1 MNKRLLYVFF
11 ACGASL
17 GFVGWRVHAV
27 KTQVTP
33 HFEIVED
40 FSLSHA
46 QGCDS
51 LVGLAERVL
60 NTQSVSRNSTLTV
73 LAVGDQT
80 TADEPWRL
88 ARYSIPT
95 DDKVLEGRA
104 EKLRR
109 QQDILRDLRNRCRAA
124 RRTTISPIFLG
135 VKQAVADLRAQGCK
149 PNSRCELFVDS
160 DLEENVEPSIKKSL
174 NAGDDRH
181 FSLPAIDNAGID
193 VTFCGLAVRAG
204 RIVEPSGREIRRAFS
219 PISGH
224 EDRLPEIW
232 QSLFTR
238 KEAVRFEPYCPTPS
252 DLAPYVTGAGS
263 TKGTREP

>member
-1 MNKRLLYVFF
+1 MNKRLLYVLF

-17 GFVGWRVHAV
+17 AFVGWQVHAV
-27 KTQVTP
+27 KTRATP

-46 QGCDS
+46 RGCDS

-60 NTQSVSRNSTLTV
+60 DTQSVARNSTLTV
-73 LAVGDQT
+73 LAVGDRT

-88 ARYSIPT
+88 ARYSIPR
-95 DDKVLEGRA
+95 DDKVLEGRT

-109 QQDILRDLRNRCRAA
+109 QQELLRDLRNRCLAA
-124 RRTTISPIFLG
+124 RRTTTSPIFLG

-149 PNSRCELFVDS
+149 ANSHCELLVDS

-174 NAGDDRH
+174 NVGDDRH
-181 FSLPAIDNAGID
+181 FSLPSIDNAGID

-204 RIVEPSGREIRRAFS
+204 RIVEPSGRKIRRAFFHA
-219 PISGH
+219 PEGD
-224 EDRLPEIW
+224 DRLPEVW
-232 QSLFTR
+232 KSLFTR
-238 KEAVRFEPYCPTPS
+238 QDEVRFEPYCPFS
-252 DLAPYVTGAGS
+252 RD
-263 TKGTREP
+263 KEFR